1 MIATAGGSYDVPAF
15 RPTSQSHSAVTA
27 YSWIPH
33 TAVPAILDQAEIV
46 GHLDRS
52 GCFLVSGDRRLTIL
66 LDNPMTQFSFEWI
79 LSLNWLCQEWG
90 QVQSDSHEFA
100 PKRGY

>member
-52 GCFLVSGDRRLTIL
+52 GCFLVSGDRRLTGDPLARCTSQIRC
-66 LDNPMTQFSFEWI
+66 T
-79 LSLNWLCQEWG
+79 
-90 QVQSDSHEFA
+90 VSD
-100 PKRGY
+100 